1 MNLYLTKHRSGVRQ
15 DITNLAVSW
24 TWSGDKASLSRQ
36 LEMELAFS
44 EKDNLPVP
52 EIGDLVTM
60 EATKPL
66 FAGVVLRRTLGSEGH
81 TLSVTCFDYGIYLQK
96 NDCTAKFTGA
106 TPEEITRSLCGD
118 KGIPVAALPTTGISL
133 RRKFSSVKINQA
145 ITTVWSLAAE
155 KNGKRYGKNSF
166 DIVIL
171 DATKSKTPPVHQYQV
186 KYGADAKATIQL
198 LREHGSV
205 TKYSNQQILVPPEQL
220 DEVRKAFPGKT
231 IVSEIGGTDLPAVFI
246 GVEGKLRMPLH
257 RPDKGL
263 VRHVHRLHQSVLTAS
278 HLRKTRGKRL
288 DRLVVVAVDPQF
300 CPAQQRGQRGLRQKR
315 NRMYRPVVGRP
326 HGVCYIRWMLRGQV
340 LIEGAAQ
347 AGIEELDAPADPQHR
362 FVLLQ
367 RLCKQAPFKGIPLF
381 ADLSAGL
388 PGVLTIQHRRDI
400 LPSGKEKAITQRH
413 KLRDILFILRQRQG
427 NGKGT
432 G

>member
-66 FAGVVLRRTLGSEGH
+66 FAGVVLRRTLGSEDH

-155 KNGKRYGKNSF
+155 TNGKRYAIRYTPEGLLVKERTVSAASLVLKAAGNLM
-166 DIVIL
+166 DAATVE
-171 DATKSKTPPVHQYQV
+171 DATNVINSVAIYDKNGNFLRRLGDTASQELVGTMETQQRTVTVRVLGDLSLITGETVVVRESKTGLTGIFWIDADVHTWNNHNYYAMLTLNCRNV
-186 KYGADAKATIQL
+186 AA
-198 LREHGSV
+198 
-205 TKYSNQQILVPPEQL
+205 
-220 DEVRKAFPGKT
+220 
-231 IVSEIGGTDLPAVFI
+231 
-246 GVEGKLRMPLH
+246 
-257 RPDKGL
+257 
-263 VRHVHRLHQSVLTAS
+263 TAS
-278 HLRKTRGKRL
+278 
-288 DRLVVVAVDPQF
+288 
-300 CPAQQRGQRGLRQKR
+300 
-315 NRMYRPVVGRP
+315 
-326 HGVCYIRWMLRGQV
+326 
-340 LIEGAAQ
+340 
-347 AGIEELDAPADPQHR
+347 AGSEME
-362 FVLLQ
+362 
-367 RLCKQAPFKGIPLF
+367 
-381 ADLSAGL
+381 
-388 PGVLTIQHRRDI
+388 
-400 LPSGKEKAITQRH
+400 
-413 KLRDILFILRQRQG
+413 
-427 NGKGT
+427 
-432 G
+432 